1 MANQKVSFAARIV
14 AAYLRNHEVAI
25 GDLSGIISATYA
37 ALAGTDAPPPVGADR
52 PTPAV
57 PIKKSI
63 TPNFVA
69 CLECGKRQKM
79 LRRHLSTSHGLSVDA
94 YRSKWSL
101 PADYPMAAP
110 NYSQKRSEMAI
121 QIGLGRK
128 PKTTVAKNA
137 ATDAEESEK
146 APHTYPASRWA
157 KPTG

>member
-1 MANQKVSFAARIV
+1 MVDQKMSLAARIA
-14 AAYLRNHEVAI
+14 AAYLRNHEI
-25 GDLSGIISATYA
+25 PITDLPELIKATYA
-37 ALAGTDAPPPVGADR
+37 ALAGTDAPPSVDADR
-52 PTPAV
+52 PIPAV

-63 TPNFVA
+63 TPDAVT
-69 CLECGKRQKM
+69 CLECGKKQMM
-79 LRRHLSTSHGLSVDA
+79 LRRHLLTSHGLSVDA
-94 YRSKWSL
+94 YRSKWAL

-128 PKTTVAKNA
+128 PKA
-137 ATDAEESEK
+137 AAAEASSDTAGAEK